1 MRAGHV
7 SFLDVAPPVLSLD
20 LVSVLDV
27 FEQLPLEIW
36 VVSGGGVPL
45 DMRRRLS
52 QHLARQIGRVSDPR
66 VVERNF
72 RVVEYRCD

>member
-1 MRAGHV
+1 MRSGHV
-7 SFLDVAPPVLSLD
+7 SYLDVAPPVLSLD

-27 FEQLPLEIW
+27 FKQLPFEVR

-45 DMRRRLS
+45 DMRRRPP

-72 RVVEYRCD
+72 RVIEYRCD